1 MAVGCSERIC
11 GIEVGQHVF
20 VFYAENALQNL
31 RHLLL
36 ACSAIPGDGHF
47 DFQRGVF
54 MDWEAF
60 ADGCGYGNALCTPQ
74 FQHALHVFAKEG
86 RFYGKFIG
94 PEGLDDFAHA
104 LVYPA
109 QLHIDVLAM
118 AEVDD
123 AHGEHFGFRS
133 VCFQHAIA
141 QDVCAGV
148 NSEDGS
154 CLLQWHVL
162 CV

>member
-1 MAVGCSERIC
+1 MASSSGLKDSMI
-11 GIEVGQHVF
+11 
-20 VFYAENALQNL
+20 
-31 RHLLL
+31 
-36 ACSAIPGDGHF
+36 
-47 DFQRGVF
+47 
-54 MDWEAF
+54 F
-60 ADGCGYGNALCTPQ
+60 AY
-74 FQHALHVFAKEG
+74 
-86 RFYGKFIG
+86 
-94 PEGLDDFAHA
+94 A

-148 NSEDGS
+148 NLRGWFVFVAMA
-154 CLLQWHVL
+154 CLVCVNELVL
-162 CV
+162 RSF

>member
-1 MAVGCSERIC
+1 MAAAMATPCARPS
-11 GIEVGQHVF
+11 F
-20 VFYAENALQNL
+20 N
-31 RHLLL
+31 
-36 ACSAIPGDGHF
+36 
-47 DFQRGVF
+47 
-54 MDWEAF
+54 M
-60 ADGCGYGNALCTPQ
+60 LCTFLP
-74 FQHALHVFAKEG
+74 KEG

-94 PEGLDDFAHA
+94 LEGFDDFAYA

-123 AHGEHFGFRS
+123 AHGEHSGFRS